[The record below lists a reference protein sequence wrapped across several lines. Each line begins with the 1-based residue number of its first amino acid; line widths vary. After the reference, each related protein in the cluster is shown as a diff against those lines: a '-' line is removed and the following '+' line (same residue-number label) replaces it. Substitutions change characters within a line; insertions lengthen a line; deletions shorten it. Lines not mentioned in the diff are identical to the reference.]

1 MYINYHIFSFLKI
14 FQFFSYFYFFCGES
28 RTMWLSRKATLLLPH
43 TQHRSAKKGGAGK
56 KEDWYT
62 SSLIRTPLHFP
73 FPLLHVRRILER
85 GCQCSRGAGRGWFRH
100 VSSQHFVSGGG
111 KKGLLFCVVGRG
123 NHVRLE
129 GGKVFPSPHPI
140 LLHLYTGSG
149 GMGGGKKDE

>member
-62 SSLIRTPLHFP
+62 SSLIRTPLF
-73 FPLLHVRRILER
+73 FSLLHVRRILE
-85 GCQCSRGAGRGWFRH
+85 GSCQCSSKRMIPSCLFSALC
-100 VSSQHFVSGGG
+100 QGGG